1 MPIAP
6 SVALGARV
14 AIPQPELVNLY
25 GCTIG
30 DDTKQDPPELLTR
43 MVESW
48 RTGVQVV
55 WAVRRRRPGEP
66 GHTMFAA
73 LYYWLLRRVVGMSE
87 MPATGTDYF
96 LIDRVVIEAFLA
108 AADRHVSVFALL
120 MWLGFRRDF
129 VEYDKQPRVRGVSG
143 WTLAKKLRLV
153 VDTVVGFSDFP
164 AWWCIWGGLGLA
176 AVGVLMFVSAALTA
190 PANTGLWL
198 LAAVMLGL
206 AGAVFLAMGVMGQY
220 LWRALDEARGRP
232 AFAVEARTMKRR

>member
-1 MPIAP
+1 
-6 SVALGARV
+6 
-14 AIPQPELVNLY
+14 
-25 GCTIG
+25 
-30 DDTKQDPPELLTR
+30 
-43 MVESW
+43 
-48 RTGVQVV
+48 
-55 WAVRRRRPGEP
+55 
-66 GHTMFAA
+66 MFAA

-164 AWWCIWGGLGLA
+164 AWWCIWAGLGLA
-176 AVGVLMFVSAALTA
+176 VVAVPILAAAVLTYPV
-190 PANTGLWL
+190 NTGLWL
-198 LAAVMLGL
+198 LAALTLGL
-206 AGAVFLAMGVMGQY
+206 TGALFVAIGVMGQY
-220 LWRALDEARGRP
+220 LWRALDESRGRP